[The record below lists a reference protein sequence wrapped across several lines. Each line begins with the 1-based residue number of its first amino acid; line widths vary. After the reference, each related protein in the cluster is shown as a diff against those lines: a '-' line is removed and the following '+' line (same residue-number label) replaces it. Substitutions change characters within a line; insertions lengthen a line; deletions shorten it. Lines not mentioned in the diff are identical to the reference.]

1 MKILFAL
8 PLLLLAAAA
17 MAAPP
22 AQPGANAPIRYVSQ
36 RGADKAYLREGPGY
50 AHRVLW
56 IYRHRGTPFAVT
68 ASFDVWRR
76 VRAAD
81 GTSGWMS
88 ANMLSDRRTVVVV
101 GRGRAQIRAAPGS
114 LKLVG
119 LADPG
124 AIASLRA
131 CAPHACEITA
141 PGMDGWIDKARIWGV
156 GADEVFR

>member
-1 MKILFAL
+1 MKQPLSVLLILLSAAL
-8 PLLLLAAAA
+8 PATAA
-17 MAAPP
+17 
-22 AQPGANAPIRYVSQ
+22 APIRYVSQ
-36 RGADKAYLREGPGY
+36 RADQAFLREGPSF

-81 GTSGWMS
+81 GTEGWMS
-88 ANMLSDRRTVVVV
+88 ANMLSDRRTVLVI
-101 GRGRAQIRAAPGS
+101 GRGRVQLHARPDGDR
-114 LKLVG
+114 LVG

-124 AIASLRA
+124 AIANLRA
-131 CAPHACEITA
+131 CQPRACEITA
-141 PGMDGWIDKARIWGV
+141 PGLDGWIDKSRIWGV